1 MKKKR
6 VVSTI
11 MGALLSL
18 IVFSSCGTKNS
29 ILPETIVSYAMESET
44 NVRSYYG
51 ESRTR
56 MYDKDNKIVVD
67 KIAKEWQD
75 ISKDKM
81 RVRIESYSDK
91 NELEIVSTN
100 NGNIIMIYNIGDKKV
115 LTMKSLDNLGM
126 PIRSQREQTKIFLEN
141 IKESHNISTVGEE
154 KINGMDTYHIKAV
167 PKEKDSIFSE
177 QDMWIDKKNW
187 FVIKSTSYDGD
198 LKVESEY
205 TKIDFSPK
213 IEDEM
218 FTQKIPE
225 DVKIENFDTT
235 GPKTKA
241 MTLKESKDFLGKSFI
256 YFSESSSYK
265 IKDIKL
271 LQYGS
276 ESVNDEITIQYEKD
290 NKPYFKMSLSKSN
303 KIYSKDEKVPGSE
316 EITIRG
322 EKGFILKAGISI
334 IGWSEGDVMYN
345 IIPSEN
351 IEDVKVFIK
360 ELDKMENF
368 N

>member
-6 VVSTI
+6 AVSRI

-44 NVRSYYG
+44 NARSYYG

-100 NGNIIMIYNIGDKKV
+100 DGNIVMIYNIGDKKV

-154 KINGMDTYHIKAV
+154 KINGMDAYHIKAV
-167 PKEKDSIFSE
+167 PKEKNSIFPE

-218 FTQKIPE
+218 FTQKTPE
-225 DVKIENFDTT
+225 DVKIENFDSA

-241 MTLKESKDFLGKSFI
+241 MTLKEVKDFLGKSFI
-256 YFSESSSYK
+256 YFPESSSYK

-276 ESVNDEITIQYEKD
+276 EWADDEIIMEYEKD
-290 NKPYFKMSLSKSN
+290 NKPYFRMTLRKDN
-303 KIYSKDEKVPGSE
+303 KIYSKDEKIPGNE
-316 EITIRG
+316 DIIIRG
-322 EKGFILKAGISI
+322 KEGFILKAGISI

>member
-6 VVSTI
+6 AVSTI

-29 ILPETIVSYAMESET
+29 ILPETIVSYVIESED
-44 NVRSYYG
+44 NVKSYYG

-56 MYDKDNKIVVD
+56 MHDKDNKIVVD

-100 NGNIIMIYNIGDKKV
+100 DGSTVMIYNVGDKKAS
-115 LTMKSLDNLGM
+115 TMKSLDNLGI

-154 KINGMDTYHIKAV
+154 KINGIDTYHIKAV
-167 PKEKDSIFSE
+167 PKEKNSIFSE

-187 FVIKSTSYDGD
+187 FVIKTSSYDKD

-213 IEDEM
+213 IEDEI
-218 FTQKIPE
+218 FTQKIPK
-225 DVKIENFDTT
+225 DIKIESIDNA
-235 GPKTKA
+235 GPKIKT
-241 MTLKESKDFLGKSFI
+241 MTLKEVKDFLGKSFI
-256 YFSESSSYK
+256 YFPQSSSYK
-265 IKDIKL
+265 IKDIKF

-276 ESVNDEITIQYEKD
+276 EWSDDEIIMEYEKD
-290 NKPYFKMSLSKSN
+290 NKPYFRMTLRKRN
-303 KIYSKDEKVPGSE
+303 KFYSKDAKVLGNE
-316 EITIRG
+316 DITIRG

-334 IGWSEGDVMYN
+334 IGWSEGDVVYN